1 MNKEELSKLRMNIQL
16 FAEEADNADDKSD
29 ATDAGSD
36 DNENITFTD
45 GDANNTGKL
54 ISAEIFLTSPVLKVL
69 MDCGNDFLTEG
80 TGLRHPQC
88 S

>member
-16 FAEEADNADDKSD
+16 FAEEADNADNESD

-45 GDANNTGKL
+45 GDEFRSIISVLQSRLQCL
-54 ISAEIFLTSPVLKVL
+54 IIYF
-69 MDCGNDFLTEG
+69 
-80 TGLRHPQC
+80 
-88 S
+88 